1 MAAAVGILA
10 TAVTSA
16 VPAAADSGISNGVT
30 YTVASTVIDGS
41 TPENNGTWKAEIVQL
56 SGGDPAVV
64 KAFNDASQASARG
77 QVPDIGGDGTKF
89 FPWTFESHGRVSF
102 RSIAIGQ
109 VITGNSYFGAS
120 PTVFHSTVVID
131 SRNAQ
136 PIMLADLFTD
146 ERAGLTRL
154 SEQATKILTADGMNL
169 GPNEPGSA
177 PIAKNFANWLP
188 GADGLEIYFEAYQFG
203 IRMAQTITVPWSA
216 LTDVLAPA
224 MAGLANG

>member
-1 MAAAVGILA
+1 M
-10 TAVTSA
+10 
-16 VPAAADSGISNGVT
+16 SNGVT
-30 YTVASTVIDGS
+30 YTVATTVIKGS
-41 TPENNGTWKAEIVQL
+41 TPENNGTWTAEIAEI

-64 KAFNDASQASARG
+64 KAFNDASQASARD
-77 QVPDIGGDGTKF
+77 QVPDVGGGGTTY

-109 VITGNSYFGAS
+109 VITGNSYFGVS

-131 SRNAQ
+131 SRNAR

-146 ERAGLTRL
+146 EQAGLNRL
-154 SEQATKILTADGMNL
+154 SEQTKVLLPDVM
-169 GPNEPGSA
+169 PDQPGNA

-188 GADGLEIYFEAYQFG
+188 AADGLEIYFEAYQFG

-216 LTDVLAPA
+216 LTDVLAPD
-224 MAGLANG
+224 MVDLAKS